1 MKAIGRRTTAARAMI
16 SPLFAD
22 DFRAQLTCPTSS
34 EQGSPAV
41 QSDCRVSD
49 AESDGNRNARRRCS
63 MLPGNSE
70 PPVLTDGGK
79 HGDYLEQVAAAQC
92 KASQVGLTAIAA
104 AQRKK
109 PIGAQ
114 SSRGLIS
121 RFILASYALNFT
133 PT

>member
-1 MKAIGRRTTAARAMI
+1 MKAIGRRTTAALAMI

-34 EQGSPAV
+34 EQGSPV
-41 QSDCRVSD
+41 LQSDCRVSD
-49 AESDGNRNARRRCS
+49 AASYGNLNARPRCS

-79 HGDYLEQVAAAQC
+79 HGDYREQVAAAQC
-92 KASQVGLTAIAA
+92 ETSQVGLTAIAA
-104 AQRKK
+104 AQQKK

-114 SSRGLIS
+114 SGVDLSPRLFW
-121 RFILASYALNFT
+121 RRMR
-133 PT
+133 